1 MNKNL
6 KFTMAGA
13 LVITLAVVMYVNR
26 SSNHGEVTV
35 NVAPKAEQNS
45 APVLPNAEGVVNAKK
60 IPAAKELPANPYL
73 TKESMAT
80 LPGAMKEFLLLDM
93 KTVKNTE
100 ETQEFY
106 EILRSPAALDDAKKI
121 LMKVNEQN
129 IAESEREHLTAT
141 RFLARAMGDLNNKSN
156 RDLNDL
162 VKSIILT
169 DNISGNKS
177 LQVKMLLAG
186 DKAELAQ
193 NYFAFNPHGKSE
205 ILAQAKNPNIKRI
218 IENAY
223 VYNETM
229 RIKD

>member
-1 MNKNL
+1 MNKNI
-6 KFTMAGA
+6 KFSMAGA
-13 LVITLAVVMYVNR
+13 LVITLAVVMYINHP
-26 SSNHGEVTV
+26 SNHGEVTV
-35 NVAPKAEQNS
+35 KVSSIPDQNS
-45 APVLPNAEGVVNAKK
+45 TPVMPNKEGVVNAKK

-73 TKESMAT
+73 TKDAMAS
-80 LPGAMKEFLLLDM
+80 LPGQLKEFILLDM
-93 KTVKNTE
+93 KSIKNTE

-121 LMKVNEQN
+121 LLKVNEQN

-141 RFLARAMGDLNNKSN
+141 RFLARAMGDLNNKTN
-156 RDLNDL
+156 RDLNEL
-162 VKSIILT
+162 VKSVILE
-169 DNISGNKS
+169 DNISGNKPEK
-177 LQVKMLLAG
+177 VKLLLAG

-205 ILAQAKNPNIKRI
+205 ILAQTKNSNIKQI

-229 RIKD
+229 RMED